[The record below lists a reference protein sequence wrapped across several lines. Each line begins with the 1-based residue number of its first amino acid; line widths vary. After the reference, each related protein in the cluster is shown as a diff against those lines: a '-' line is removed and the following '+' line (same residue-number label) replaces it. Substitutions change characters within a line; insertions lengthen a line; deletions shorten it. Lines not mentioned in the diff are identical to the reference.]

1 MGRGKRRPA
10 RWGPHG
16 EEGQERVDR
25 DQFLGVD
32 LRRWVYGTIEKVRHG
47 IAWSDAWTATYREIG
62 GRSEST
68 GRKSCPMA
76 AAKTLYEYG
85 RIRNGGTPY
94 SDCDIHCL
102 WRESRNGTYAMLA
115 IRLLSAEP
123 TLNKSH
129 LWSRI
134 QHIVRCEIGAE
145 PARSDQGGPT
155 LVFLL
160 WHQGLIVAG
169 AR

>member
-1 MGRGKRRPA
+1 MA
-10 RWGPHG
+10 R
-16 EEGQERVDR
+16 E
-25 DQFLGVD
+25 QFLGVN
-32 LRRWVYGTIEKVRHG
+32 LRRWVYGTIAKVERG

-68 GRKSCPMA
+68 GKKSCPMT

-85 RIRNGGTPY
+85 RIRDGGTPY
-94 SDCDIHCL
+94 SNFDINCL
-102 WRESRNGTYAMLA
+102 WRESKNGTYAMLA

-123 TLNKSH
+123 TLSKSR

-134 QHIVRCEIGAE
+134 QHVVRRDIGAE
-145 PARSDQGGPT
+145 PAKSDQGGPT
-155 LVFLL
+155 LAFLL
-160 WHQGLIVAG
+160 WHQGLIVAE